1 MKADKLLEEL
11 TAIAKGLGYTV
22 RRETGTFRGG
32 ACVLHEQ
39 RLIVV
44 NKSMPPEAAAVIVAR
59 GLARLTV
66 DDQFLKPAV
75 REIIGRERAWLDSH
89 PEVRIEING
98 AAPEG
103 SITEEQ
109 A

>member
-11 TAIAKGLGYTV
+11 TVIARGLGYTI
-22 RRETGTFRGG
+22 RRESGTFRGG

-44 NKSMPPEAAAVIVAR
+44 NKNMPPEAAAVIVAR
-59 GLARLTV
+59 GLARLEV

-75 REIIGRERAWLDSH
+75 REIIGRERAWLDTH
-89 PEVRIEING
+89 PEVRIEIGGN
-98 AAPEG
+98 APEDEP
-103 SITEEQ
+103 TE
-109 A
+109 APA